1 MISEA
6 DVSDSVSLLINCVNM
21 GKSLCLSVSP
31 SVTQQGVGV
40 RQVAPGDSFEGLTV
54 IENLYVFSQQ
64 KTGEISKN
72 QSGIEN
78 TLRVVWSWGYWKNG
92 RVYNVQS
99 ILTLDTKYIYV
110 SETFFYPRGQYYFTT
125 LNV

>member
-6 DVSDSVSLLINCVNM
+6 DALNSVSLLINCVNM

-40 RQVAPGDSFEGLTV
+40 RQVAPGDSFEGSFEGLTV

-64 KTGEISKN
+64 KPGEISKN
-72 QSGIEN
+72 QSGI
-78 TLRVVWSWGYWKNG
+78 
-92 RVYNVQS
+92 
-99 ILTLDTKYIYV
+99 
-110 SETFFYPRGQYYFTT
+110 
-125 LNV
+125 

>member
-21 GKSLCLSVSP
+21 SKSLCLSVSP

-64 KTGEISKN
+64 KPGEISKN
-72 QSGIEN
+72 QSGI
-78 TLRVVWSWGYWKNG
+78 
-92 RVYNVQS
+92 
-99 ILTLDTKYIYV
+99 
-110 SETFFYPRGQYYFTT
+110 
-125 LNV
+125 